1 MNRSSV
7 RPAQPPGGTAYVLRL
22 IDVGAAIDLDAAI
35 ARLKSWTVVRGPS
48 TLRGPLGAGAGGVVL
63 SQSPV
68 DVEVGEREVGEATA
82 WVRVRL
88 FEFGIAA
95 VRFALPVDV
104 SDGDAL
110 VSLAASVEDDA
121 GFDDEARSLWRQL
134 VRDLGPAVKQPSSN
148 DFVEDYS
155 VFVLPEPPG
164 PSERRDELLA
174 RLLLGEDDPR
184 PLARQQ
190 IDEALAR
197 GIHYFA
203 DDLVLVD
210 YDAAVV
216 LDPTGAAELVDIF
229 ELASAHL
236 LELRYYDQLLS
247 RSVATLVTEA
257 TRHRRQWFRSPF
269 SDLTERALLLV
280 LEVGELADSFSHA
293 ITLMGDTYSVQVYQ
307 LASERLRIAEAAA
320 AVHQKLEA
328 LTRSAEALNGH
339 VESRRGVALEAL
351 VVILIMV
358 EVALALWRH

>member
-1 MNRSSV
+1 MT
-7 RPAQPPGGTAYVLRL
+7 RPPVPPAASPATAYVLRL
-22 IDVGAAIDLDAAI
+22 IDVGAAIDLDAALGQLRGW
-35 ARLKSWTVVRGPS
+35 AVRRGPS

-63 SQSPV
+63 SQSPL
-68 DVEVGEREVGEATA
+68 DVEVGEREVGDARVG
-82 WVRVRL
+82 VRVRL

-95 VRFALPVDV
+95 VRFAVAVDP

-110 VSLAASVEDDA
+110 VQLAASVEDDA
-121 GFDDEARSLWRQL
+121 GFDDEARALWARL
-134 VRDLGPAVKQPSSN
+134 GRDLGPAVKQPSSN
-148 DFVEDYS
+148 DFVEDYT
-155 VFVLPEPPG
+155 VFVLPEPPSPAG
-164 PSERRDELLA
+164 RRDELMA
-174 RLLLGEDDPR
+174 RLLLGEADPR

-197 GIHYFA
+197 GIRYFE

-216 LDPTGAAELVDIF
+216 LDPTGSAELVDIF

-269 SDLTERALLLV
+269 SGLTERALLLV

-293 ITLMGDTYSVQVYQ
+293 ITLMGDTYSVQVYR
-307 LASERLRIAEAAA
+307 LAAERLRITEAAA
-320 AVHQKLEA
+320 AVDQKLSA

-339 VESRRGVALEAL
+339 VESRRGVALEGLVVVLIAVEIVLAL
-351 VVILIMV
+351 V
-358 EVALALWRH
+358 RH